1 MAAAE
6 ANGIQSQHIAASA
19 KHFCCNNKEVNRGYS
34 DSILSERA
42 LREIYMKGF
51 EICVKES
58 QPWTIMTAYNVING
72 VRASENVGTITNIL
86 RGEWGFEGM
95 LTTDWW
101 NQAEEQYLE
110 LKAGNDIKMPI
121 GQHEKVIKA
130 LKNGSITRAEIEVCV
145 KRILEMIMKI
155 D

>member
-1 MAAAE
+1 
-6 ANGIQSQHIAASA
+6 
-19 KHFCCNNKEVNRGYS
+19 
-34 DSILSERA
+34 
-42 LREIYMKGF
+42 MKGF

-95 LTTDWW
+95 LTTDWG

-121 GQHEKVIKA
+121 GQLEKVIKA